1 MKKTYTIFLIILSI
15 IIFGQSPTAK
25 FSISQGTNTT
35 GNHQINFIDESLGS
49 PTSYLWEFSSGGDI
63 ATSSLQNP
71 SVNYNKLG
79 DYTVKLTVSNSNGSS
94 TLSTK
99 FTIGSKLDLS
109 TGKNDDGSLMSI
121 NSVTDSDW
129 SYQREGSGLPFVNA
143 ITRETYNDWSFAIT
157 ENLNKNS
164 VWITGGNTTTG
175 YANYISKN
183 FNVGNTETEAVLS
196 LRSLS
201 FVRNWTYLVKDN
213 GDGTFTETEIT
224 KTDFLSDGAKGWLN
238 SRSPLVSKLSVN
250 PGNYFIKVR
259 VYTNNAAVRE
269 SIDVNSTLWFGNG
282 FSVTPLSKISASV
295 TSASLGTPIQFYSNI
310 SGKPNEI
317 PVSYSWEFTD
327 GSNTITSTEA
337 NPNVTFQ
344 NSGFHNVKLTT
355 FYNDENSSTASID
368 KMIEISSSV
377 LGTQDNL
384 KSKYE
389 IYPNPAEN
397 FVYVNGNNILYGIYD
412 ANGKLL
418 SNGKSI
424 GNRID
429 ISKYPKG
436 IYFVK
441 INGKIE
447 KLIKK

>member
-1 MKKTYTIFLIILSI
+1 MKKTITLFFVIFNILI
-15 IIFGQSPTAK
+15 FAQSPTAK
-25 FSISQGTNTT
+25 FSISQGTNTS
-35 GNHQINFIDESLGS
+35 GNHQIIFTDESLGS
-49 PTSYLWEFSSGGDI
+49 PTTYLWEFSSGGDI

-71 SVNYNKLG
+71 SVTYNKLG

-99 FTIGSKLDLS
+99 FTIGNKLDLS
-109 TGKNDDGSLMSI
+109 TGKNDDGSLMPI
-121 NSVTDSDW
+121 TAVEDTDW
-129 SYQREGSGLPFVNA
+129 SYIKEGSGLPSVHPN
-143 ITRETYNDWSFAIT
+143 TRETYTGWSFAQIV
-157 ENLNKNS
+157 NSQKNS
-164 VWITGGNTTTG
+164 VWISGNGTETG
-175 YANYISKN
+175 YYNYTSKN
-183 FNVGNTETEAVLS
+183 FIVNSGEEAYLS

-213 GDGTFTETEIT
+213 GDGTFSETEIT

-238 SRSPLVSKLSVN
+238 SRSPLVDKTSLN
-250 PGNYFIKVR
+250 PGTYNIKVR
-259 VYTNNAAVRE
+259 VYSNNAALRE
-269 SIDVNSTLWFGNG
+269 SIDVNSALWFGNG
-282 FSVTPLSKISASV
+282 FSVTPLSKISANT
-295 TSASLGTPIQFYSNI
+295 TSASLGTPIQFYSNV
-310 SGKPNEI
+310 SGKVNDI

-327 GSNTITSTEA
+327 GNNTITSTEA
-337 NPNVTFQ
+337 NPNITFQ

-355 FYNDENSSTASID
+355 FYNDDSSSTASID
-368 KMIEISSSV
+368 KMIEITSSV
-377 LGTQDNL
+377 LGTQENL
-384 KSKYE
+384 KDKYQ

-397 FVYVNGNNILYGIYD
+397 FIYVNGDNILYGIYD

-418 SNGKSI
+418 SNGKST

-441 INGKIE
+441 INGKLE